1 MSEPERSEAPRL
13 VGAAPVF
20 QVPDVAA
27 TMRWYEENLGFEA
40 FPFPAS
46 APHAFCVLASGGIEI
61 MLQRLEGQEKLD
73 VYRQRPGGVWHAYL
87 RIEGVQA
94 LYDQVRSRPSVV
106 VLERIKRQPYG
117 DTEFVL
123 ADPDGHV
130 LVFSELISDSQ

>member
-1 MSEPERSEAPRL
+1 VDAPRL

-20 QVPDVAA
+20 QVADVAA

-46 APHAFCVLASGGIEI
+46 PPHAFCVLARDGVEI
-61 MLQRLEGQEKLD
+61 MLQRLEGQQKLE
-73 VYRQRPGGVWHAYL
+73 VYRHRPGGVWHAYF
-87 RIEGVQA
+87 RMEGVQA
-94 LYDQVRSRPSVV
+94 LYDQVRARPAAVL
-106 VLERIKRQPYG
+106 LERIKRQPYG
-117 DTEFVL
+117 DTEFVV